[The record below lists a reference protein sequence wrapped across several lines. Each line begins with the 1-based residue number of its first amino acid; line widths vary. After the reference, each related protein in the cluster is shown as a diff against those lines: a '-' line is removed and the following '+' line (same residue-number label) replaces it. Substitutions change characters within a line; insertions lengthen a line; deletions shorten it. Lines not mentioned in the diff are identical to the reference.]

1 MVKKEKLLSLK
12 EIQYE
17 EKEMLKKVVDFFNEQ
32 DMTYYL
38 WAGTFLGAV
47 RHKGFIPWDDD
58 IDLAMTRPEYNKF
71 LAYLKKNNNKISDN
85 LEVIGLELGNSD
97 FPILKVINK
106 NVKVD
111 EIEQCDEYLW
121 IDIFPLDATPQ
132 DNKKFYKRV
141 AFLNKI
147 FILKR
152 QQRLHQNLMATSKF
166 KRFIKAIG
174 MGILRLW
181 RYDSYKKFY
190 LKYCTKYN
198 YDDYEYVHNNV
209 WCSSAAVYN
218 KNDLI
223 SAEYEFE
230 GLKVNGIKDYDKFL
244 SMGYGTDYMQLPPV
258 EKRMTHKFKAWKIE
272 K

>member
-1 MVKKEKLLSLK
+1 MK

-166 KRFIKAIG
+166 KRFIK
-174 MGILRLW
+174 
-181 RYDSYKKFY
+181 
-190 LKYCTKYN
+190 N
-198 YDDYEYVHNNV
+198 YT
-209 WCSSAAVYN
+209 
-218 KNDLI
+218 L
-223 SAEYEFE
+223 
-230 GLKVNGIKDYDKFL
+230 IKD
-244 SMGYGTDYMQLPPV
+244 
-258 EKRMTHKFKAWKIE
+258 RKIE
-272 K
+272 EIIIYEKYIPYAMVLGINKEYNQKDIKQFVNAYMRLININVDNYLYTDFSD